1 MLNLD
6 RKSIKGA
13 NRLGVAWARCLL
25 SIRESLGSILSTFLF
40 LRTGKLWIPLELEY
54 CSLASAEMPSRC
66 FYIPGKT
73 IQMRR
78 WGKGDKQEL

>member
-13 NRLGVAWARCLL
+13 NRLGVAWAGCLL
-25 SIRESLGSILSTFLF
+25 SIRESLGSILYTFLF

-54 CSLASAEMPSRC
+54 CSLALSRYAEQVFLHSRKNNTNEAV
-66 FYIPGKT
+66 GE
-73 IQMRR
+73 R
-78 WGKGDKQEL
+78 